1 MAINENKKILVIDD
15 EQDLVEVVRFRLKA
29 NGYDVIVAYN
39 GKDGLEKAR
48 TQNPAL
54 IILDLMLPEI
64 DGYKICRMLKFDKK
78 YKHIPIIIFTARAQE
93 DDKKMGEQTGAD
105 AYVTKPFE
113 PDKLISIIN
122 EMLEKQSKT

>member
-1 MAINENKKILVIDD
+1 MNENKKILIVDD
-15 EQDLVEVVRFRLKA
+15 EQDLVEVVKFRLKA

-122 EMLEKQSKT
+122 EMLEKKSKT

>member
-122 EMLEKQSKT
+122 EMLEKKSKT